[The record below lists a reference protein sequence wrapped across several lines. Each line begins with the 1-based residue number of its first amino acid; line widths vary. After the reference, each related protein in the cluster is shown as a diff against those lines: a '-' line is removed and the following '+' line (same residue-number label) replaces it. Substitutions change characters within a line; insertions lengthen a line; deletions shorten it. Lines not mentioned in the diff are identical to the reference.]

1 MAQDEASKK
10 SHENT
15 LWKIAGNLVSKY
27 YDFLPQ
33 LIKLAFEE
41 VQKQLP
47 GSGANSWLLWADSLV
62 TSKRID
68 QEMADEIK
76 RLISEPFPLGIIYFI
91 MAVFGVNKAEFESL
105 MSVYMLEKQYDIIGN
120 NTPHP
125 APVEVLIQSAIIDPG
140 RTTENR
146 VQLKRHGFNET
157 QTTYSPNP

>member
-10 SHENT
+10 AHENT

-33 LIKLAFEE
+33 LIKLSFEE
-41 VQKQLP
+41 LQKQLP
-47 GSGANSWLLWADSLV
+47 KSATQSWLVWADSLV

-91 MAVFGVNKAEFESL
+91 MAVVGVNKAEFENL
-105 MSVYMLEKQYDIIGN
+105 MSAYMMGKQYEIMGST
-120 NTPHP
+120 TPHP
-125 APVEVLIQSAIIDPG
+125 APVQVLVQSAIIDPG

-146 VQLKRHGFNET
+146 AELKKHG
-157 QTTYSPNP
+157 